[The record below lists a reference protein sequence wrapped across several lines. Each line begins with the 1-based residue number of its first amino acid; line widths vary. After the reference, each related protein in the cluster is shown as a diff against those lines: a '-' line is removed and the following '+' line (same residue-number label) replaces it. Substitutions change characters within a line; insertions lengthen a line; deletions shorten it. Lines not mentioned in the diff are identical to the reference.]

1 MPKLASAPALLI
13 AATLALSACGGG
25 GGSSSSATTSGGG
38 GGGGGGG
45 ATSTAAGGG
54 GGGGGG
60 AASTVKISASPSQ
73 LAYQEKSASTK
84 AGNVTVDFDNPDSAI
99 GHDVCIEDSSG
110 KTVGCTSIVTG
121 SSTSKSFG
129 NLKAGNYTFY
139 CSVDSHRQAGME
151 GTLKVQ

>member
-25 GGSSSSATTSGGG
+25 GSSSSPATSGGG

-45 ATSTAAGGG
+45 GASKAAGGG
-54 GGGGGG
+54 GGGG
-60 AASTVKISASPSQ
+60 ASSTVKISASPSQ
-73 LAYQEKSASTK
+73 LAYQEKSATTK
-84 AGNVTVDFDNPDSAI
+84 AGNVTVAFDNPDSAI

-110 KTVGCTSIVTG
+110 KTLGCTSIITG
-121 SSTSKSFG
+121 SSTSKSVG
-129 NLKAGNYTFY
+129 NLTAGTYTFY